1 MNNSYIIVW
10 VFAAVLLIL
19 VYRKK
24 GYVGVKKSTFFAGNQ
39 ALSISKKMPFA
50 LLTAAFITQLVPFE

>member
-39 ALSISKKMPFA
+39 ALSIS
-50 LLTAAFITQLVPFE
+50 